1 MMAPA
6 RGWALAE
13 AVVAMVLTAV
23 VAAAALGGL
32 VGLQRRAAGEAER
45 VAMASSFRTAAQ
57 VLQVELGNLD
67 PGEGDLVAASPDRMT
82 YRAVR
87 GTGIGCGAAVDGIVV
102 RTDTWRS
109 LRLPVPGRDSLLLLG
124 AGATWRTLPLAG
136 PIRSAICPDGSPGLV
151 FPTMALLPG
160 DSTTVVRTFEVMEL
174 RHYLSGADAWL
185 GLRSV
190 SAGELIQPVSGPFR
204 SSSVPFSYVD
214 ASGAVTSDLRLVRRV
229 RAAFHGRTRPDGA
242 AGAAARADLV
252 RRDSLETVVAL
263 RGGSPP

>member
-1 MMAPA
+1 MTGQG

-13 AVVAMVLTAV
+13 AVVAM
-23 VAAAALGGL
+23 
-32 VGLQRRAAGEAER
+32 
-45 VAMASSFRTAAQ
+45 ASSLRTAAQ
-57 VLQVELGNLD
+57 VLHAELGNLD
-67 PGEGDLVAASPDRMT
+67 PGEGDLMTATPDRMT

-102 RTDTWRS
+102 RTGTWRS
-109 LRLPVPGRDSLLLLG
+109 LRLPAPGRDSLLLLE
-124 AGATWRTLPLAG
+124 AGATWHMLPLAD
-136 PIRSAICPDGSPGLV
+136 PIRSATCPDGSPGLV
-151 FPTMALLPG
+151 FPTAPPVPG

-204 SSSVPFSYVD
+204 SSSAPFSYFD
-214 ASGAVTSDLRLVRRV
+214 ASGAATSDLRLVRRV
-229 RAAFHGRTRPDGA
+229 RAAFQGITRPDGA
-242 AGAAARADLV
+242 AGAAARADQV